1 METVIASW
9 RGRFE
14 LEGVA
19 IVPRKDAYHEIV
31 KTALTKDGWQITD
44 DPFLIGFRGTLL
56 FADLGAE
63 KLTGIRQRPQKVS
76 IEVKVLEEPARFA
89 KFECAVGQYVVYRR
103 LMLSLQLQRELYLAI
118 TLNVF
123 TNFFQKRPAV
133 MEVVTGEQI
142 NLLVFDPQRE
152 EVVQWIK

>member
-1 METVIASW
+1 M
-9 RGRFE
+9 
-14 LEGVA
+14 
-19 IVPRKDAYHEIV
+19 PRKDAHHDIV
-31 KTALTKDGWQITD
+31 KAALVKDGWQITD

-63 KLTGIRQRPQKVS
+63 KVVGIRNRRSKIS
-76 IEVKVLEEPARFA
+76 IEIKVLSEPARFA

-103 LMLSLQLQRELYLAI
+103 LMMSLQLQRKLYLAI
-118 TLNVF
+118 SSNVF

-142 NLLVFDPQRE
+142 HLLVFDSHKKE
-152 EVVQWIK
+152 IIQWIK

>member
-1 METVIASW
+1 M
-9 RGRFE
+9 
-14 LEGVA
+14 
-19 IVPRKDAYHEIV
+19 PRKDAYHDVV
-31 KTALTKDGWQITD
+31 KVALLKDGWQITD

-63 KLTGIRQRPQKVS
+63 KLTGFRQRPHKVS

-89 KFECAVGQYVVYRR
+89 KFECAVGQYIVYRR
-103 LMLSLQLQRELYLAI
+103 LMLSLQLQRELFLAV

-133 MEVVTGEQI
+133 MEVVTGEEI
-142 NLLVFDPQRE
+142 KLLVFDPLRK
-152 EVVQWIK
+152 EVVEWIK